1 MRNWSIKSQIIGSFG
16 LLLLAI
22 ALMGFSAYSSM
33 SFMVRVG
40 DNLQHDAI
48 PGLEEAAALRSAW
61 VDAYLLA
68 QQYAYLSDGDSLT
81 ALGRQLQ
88 ERRSRLEEATA
99 AYQRT
104 LSDAEDRAR
113 FDTYQRA
120 SASFLLA
127 ADELVQTAP
136 GSGAGANRAALT
148 RLLAPRYAAVIAALD
163 GIDQWNFTAAA
174 MAASRVVTS
183 MHTGREII
191 LVFQA
196 ILMLVAIVAS
206 VHLWR
211 AITRPLARLLQV
223 TELVRG
229 GDFSHRAG
237 LGRRDEFGTLGDAF
251 DRTLGELAVLVDQ
264 IQKAAIQV
272 NTAVT
277 QIGATA
283 NEQQATATEIAA
295 TTTEIGATSKEIAA
309 TSKELVHTMGE
320 VADVAGQS
328 AGVAG
333 SGQAGLERM
342 GETMRSV
349 ADAGV
354 SVSNKLGVLSDKAG
368 NITQVITTITKV
380 ADQTNLLS
388 LNAAIEAEKAG
399 EAGRGFAV
407 IATEIRRLADQTAV
421 ATYDIEQM
429 VKEMQSAVA
438 AGVMSMDKFS
448 EQVRRGIQEV
458 QQVGGQLSHIIEQ
471 AQTLAPRFEIVNEG
485 MQAQAVGAEQI
496 SHALNQ
502 LTEASQQTVQSL
514 QQSSDAIGGL
524 NQVATGL
531 RAAVSRFRVA

>member
-1 MRNWSIKSQIIGSFG
+1 MRNWSIKSQIIASFG

-22 ALMGFSAYSSM
+22 ALMGFSAFASMSSM
-33 SFMVRVG
+33 VRLG

-48 PGLEEAAALRSAW
+48 PGLQEAAALRSAW

-68 QQYAYLSDGDSLT
+68 QQYAYLSDRDSLT

-88 ERRSRLEEATA
+88 ERRSHLEEATA

-148 RLLAPRYAAVIAALD
+148 RDLAPRYAAVIAALD
-163 GIDQWNFTAAA
+163 EIDQWNFTVAG
-174 MAASRVVTS
+174 MAGSRVVTS
-183 MHTGREII
+183 MHTGRDTI
-191 LVFQA
+191 LMFLA
-196 ILMLVAIVAS
+196 ILMLAAIVAS

-251 DRTLGELAVLVDQ
+251 DRTLGELAVLVEQ

-328 AGVAG
+328 AGAAG

-368 NITQVITTITKV
+368 NITQVITTITKI

-471 AQTLAPRFEIVNEG
+471 VQTLVPRFEIVNEG

-496 SHALNQ
+496 SNALNQ